1 MNLKR
6 LLRSLAT
13 ALAGTLVVFAIV
25 IGAGLMLSGSS
36 PDLSYRTLDYDV
48 AVQAD
53 GSLKVTQ
60 HIDMKLRT
68 RDGDTPWRQLYQ
80 KYTLRE
86 DGLTNI
92 TDISVRNVTAGENY
106 EQGALASPA
115 DHSDTSWDREYAGHW
130 YIADVTD
137 GAENPQPFDPAKDGY
152 EISDNTTSRRSKDV
166 EIGWSIPATK
176 KASSLKFDVTMTLHG
191 GTTLYKDVASW
202 QWEPFG
208 DSNLIPIGKVTGI
221 VRFPDGIDASS
232 SWAWLHYAGV
242 SETSR
247 MDDGSLRFS
256 ASDVRAGQY
265 LDVVAAYDASA
276 VKPPSGWRQG
286 DAAWVRRQTGRTYL
300 PKLKQ
305 SEGQQEIAWRQQ
317 QAGPARVRVAL
328 WIAVVLA
335 GLVLFA
341 IGMVAAVRS
350 YRESQY
356 HGDIEY
362 WRDQPGISPASAARL
377 ITLVDASAT
386 GSSSD
391 RELTATML
399 SLAVKKAIAIYPGP
413 ADMYRGIDMSQ
424 ATPVGLIQMI
434 TADPGKMN
442 AARNTSTIVILPASL
457 DAASNIEQLGLSQ
470 SEEALLAL
478 LITISQRVGCPVFD
492 LNQMKNVCKDWASGY
507 LELNK
512 FTDSCAAEYSPLT
525 STASS
530 QWAVAGVLAVV
541 LGLGALIVNGATG
554 FMVAGMI
561 TGSPLLLVGLFCL
574 LGGTSTALTEPG
586 HEMAGR
592 CLGLKRYMQDF
603 SNFADR
609 GAADIAMWDWYMVY
623 AAAFGISERVMKE
636 LAKAYPQVNDPAWLD
651 ANAAGTLFYWNY
663 RPYGWYGGRYY
674 GDSATADQG
683 NLGAA
688 GPVPAYGGTSFAGGF
703 SDLGSQL
710 SAGFADISSTIQ
722 AAAPSSDSGG
732 DFGSFGSGG
741 GSGFGGSFGG
751 SGGGSFGGR

>member
-115 DHSDTSWDREYAGHW
+115 DHSDTSWDREYAGRW

-152 EISDNTTSRRSKDV
+152 EISDNTTSRRPKDV
-166 EIGWSIPATK
+166 EIGWNSPA
-176 KASSLKFDVTMTLHG
+176 
-191 GTTLYKDVASW
+191 LYKDVASW

-335 GLVLFA
+335 GLALFV

-362 WRDQPGISPASAARL
+362 WREPPDMSPASAAKMADVMGL
-377 ITLVDASAT
+377 SKGSVDS
-386 GSSSD
+386 
-391 RELTATML
+391 LQMTATML
-399 SLAVKKAIAIYPGP
+399 SLASKKAIAIYPGP
-413 ADMYRGIDMSQ
+413 SSLYRGVDMSN
-424 ATPVGLIQMI
+424 ADNVRLAGMI
-434 TADPGKMN
+434 GADEGKAKSLGKTM
-442 AARNTSTIVILPASL
+442 TIVLLPAGFDK
-457 DAASNIEQLGLSQ
+457 DAKRELNLSQ
-470 SEEALLAL
+470 SERAALSLMQKV
-478 LITISQRVGCPVFD
+478 SKRVGSPVFD
-492 LNQMKNVCKDWASGY
+492 LDGMKRHCEDWKNGYKALNLFTEACSSEFAMLGATRNGGTLASWMG
-507 LELNK
+507 
-512 FTDSCAAEYSPLT
+512 
-525 STASS
+525 
-530 QWAVAGVLAVV
+530 
-541 LGLGALIVNGATG
+541 GLGAALALVSGIIAVFGGNIALALIISAPIMMLSIVVCSYAASSVLTSSGQRY
-554 FMVAGMI
+554 AGQ
-561 TGSPLLLVGLFCL
+561 VQGLY
-574 LGGTSTALTEPG
+574 
-586 HEMAGR
+586 
-592 CLGLKRYMQDF
+592 RYLQDF
-603 SNFADR
+603 SNFSDR
-609 GAADIAMWDWYMVY
+609 GVADMVLWDRYLVY
-623 AAAFGISERVMKE
+623 AAAFGISDRVMAE
-636 LAKAYPQVNDPAWLD
+636 FAKAYPQVTDPQWLD
-651 ANAAGTLFYWNY
+651 AHGAGSLLYWSY
-663 RPYGWYGGRYY
+663 RPYGYGYMG
-674 GDSATADQG
+674 GPTA
-683 NLGAA
+683 GA
-688 GPVPAYGGTSFAGGF
+688 GAGGVGGGFDPASF
-703 SDLGSQL
+703 S
-710 SAGFADISSTIQ
+710 ANF
-722 AAAPSSDSGG
+722 G
-732 DFGSFGSGG
+732 DFGAQLNAGFSEIGSVIHAATSGG
-741 GSGFGGSFGG
+741 GGFGGISGGSFSGGGGFGGSSGG
-751 SGGGSFGGR
+751 IGGGSFGGR

>member
-60 HIDMKLRT
+60 HIDMKLRA

-166 EIGWSIPATK
+166 EIGWNIPATK

-335 GLVLFA
+335 GLVLFV

-362 WRDQPGISPASAARL
+362 WREPPDMSPASAAKMADVMGL
-377 ITLVDASAT
+377 SKGSVDS
-386 GSSSD
+386 
-391 RELTATML
+391 LQMTATML
-399 SLAVKKAIAIYPGP
+399 SLASKKAIAIYPGP
-413 ADMYRGIDMSQ
+413 SSLYRGVDMSN
-424 ATPVGLIQMI
+424 ADNVRLAGMI
-434 TADPGKMN
+434 GADEGKAKSLGKTM
-442 AARNTSTIVILPASL
+442 TIVLLPAGFDK
-457 DAASNIEQLGLSQ
+457 DAKRELNLSQ
-470 SEEALLAL
+470 SERAALSLMQKV
-478 LITISQRVGCPVFD
+478 SKRVGSPVFD
-492 LNQMKNVCKDWASGY
+492 LDGMKRHCEDWKNGYKALNLFTEACSSEFAMLGATRNGGTLASWMGGAALALVSGIIAVFGGNIALALIISAPIMMLSIVVCSYAAS
-507 LELNK
+507 
-512 FTDSCAAEYSPLT
+512 SALT
-525 STASS
+525 SSG
-530 QWAVAGVLAVV
+530 QRYAGQVQ
-541 LGLGALIVNGATG
+541 GLY
-554 FMVAGMI
+554 
-561 TGSPLLLVGLFCL
+561 
-574 LGGTSTALTEPG
+574 
-586 HEMAGR
+586 
-592 CLGLKRYMQDF
+592 RYLQDF
-603 SNFADR
+603 SNFSDR
-609 GAADIAMWDWYMVY
+609 GVADMVLWNRYLVY
-623 AAAFGISERVMKE
+623 AAAFGISDRVMAE
-636 LAKAYPQVNDPAWLD
+636 FAKAYPQVTDPQWLD
-651 ANAAGTLFYWNY
+651 AHGAGSLLYWSY
-663 RPYGWYGGRYY
+663 RPYGYGYMG
-674 GDSATADQG
+674 GPTA
-683 NLGAA
+683 GA
-688 GPVPAYGGTSFAGGF
+688 GAGGVGGGFDPASF
-703 SDLGSQL
+703 S
-710 SAGFADISSTIQ
+710 ANF
-722 AAAPSSDSGG
+722 G
-732 DFGSFGSGG
+732 DFGARLNAGFSEIGSVIHAATSGG
-741 GSGFGGSFGG
+741 GGFGGISGGSFSGGGGFGGSSGG
-751 SGGGSFGGR
+751 IGGGSFGGR

>member
-106 EQGALASPA
+106 EQGVLASPA

-166 EIGWSIPATK
+166 EIGWNIPATK

-286 DAAWVRRQTGRTYL
+286 DAAWVRQQAGRTYL

-305 SEGQQEIAWRQQ
+305 SEDQQEIAWVRQ

-335 GLVLFA
+335 GLALFV

-362 WRDQPGISPASAARL
+362 WREPPDMSPASAAKMADVMGL
-377 ITLVDASAT
+377 SKGSVDS
-386 GSSSD
+386 
-391 RELTATML
+391 LQMTATML
-399 SLAVKKAIAIYPGP
+399 SLASKKAIAIYPGP
-413 ADMYRGIDMSQ
+413 SSLYRGVDMSN
-424 ATPVGLIQMI
+424 ADNVRLAGMI
-434 TADPGKMN
+434 GSDEGKAKSLGKTM
-442 AARNTSTIVILPASL
+442 TIVLLPAGFDK
-457 DAASNIEQLGLSQ
+457 DAERELNLSQ
-470 SEEALLAL
+470 SERAALSLMQKV
-478 LITISQRVGCPVFD
+478 SKRVGSPVFD
-492 LNQMKNVCKDWASGY
+492 LDGMKRHCEDWKNGYKALNLFTEACSMLGATRNGGTLASWMGGLGTALALVSGIIAVFGGNIALALIISAPIMMLSIVVCSYAAS
-507 LELNK
+507 
-512 FTDSCAAEYSPLT
+512 SVLT
-525 STASS
+525 SSG
-530 QWAVAGVLAVV
+530 QRYAGQVQ
-541 LGLGALIVNGATG
+541 GLY
-554 FMVAGMI
+554 
-561 TGSPLLLVGLFCL
+561 
-574 LGGTSTALTEPG
+574 
-586 HEMAGR
+586 
-592 CLGLKRYMQDF
+592 RYLQDF
-603 SNFADR
+603 SNFSDR
-609 GAADIAMWDWYMVY
+609 GVADMVLWDRYLVY
-623 AAAFGISERVMKE
+623 AAAFGISDRVMAE
-636 LAKAYPQVNDPAWLD
+636 FAKAYPQVTDPQWLD
-651 ANAAGTLFYWNY
+651 AHGAGSLLYWSY
-663 RPYGWYGGRYY
+663 RPYGYGYMG
-674 GDSATADQG
+674 GPTA
-683 NLGAA
+683 GA
-688 GPVPAYGGTSFAGGF
+688 GAGGVGGGFDPASF
-703 SDLGSQL
+703 S
-710 SAGFADISSTIQ
+710 ANF
-722 AAAPSSDSGG
+722 G
-732 DFGSFGSGG
+732 DFGAQLNAGFSEIGSVIHAATSGG
-741 GSGFGGSFGG
+741 GGFGGISGGSFSGGGGFGGSSGG
-751 SGGGSFGGR
+751 IGGGSFGGR

>member
-53 GSLKVTQ
+53 GCLMVTQ

-166 EIGWSIPATK
+166 EIGWNIPATK

-286 DAAWVRRQTGRTYL
+286 DAAWVRQQTGRTYL

-305 SEGQQEIAWRQQ
+305 SEDQQEIAWRQQ

-335 GLVLFA
+335 GLALFV

-362 WRDQPGISPASAARL
+362 WREPPDMSPASAAKMADVMDCPR
-377 ITLVDASAT
+377 
-386 GSSSD
+386 
-391 RELTATML
+391 
-399 SLAVKKAIAIYPGP
+399 AV
-413 ADMYRGIDMSQ
+413 
-424 ATPVGLIQMI
+424 
-434 TADPGKMN
+434 
-442 AARNTSTIVILPASL
+442 ST
-457 DAASNIEQLGLSQ
+457 
-470 SEEALLAL
+470 
-478 LITISQRVGCPVFD
+478 
-492 LNQMKNVCKDWASGY
+492 
-507 LELNK
+507 
-512 FTDSCAAEYSPLT
+512 
-525 STASS
+525 
-530 QWAVAGVLAVV
+530 
-541 LGLGALIVNGATG
+541 
-554 FMVAGMI
+554 
-561 TGSPLLLVGLFCL
+561 
-574 LGGTSTALTEPG
+574 
-586 HEMAGR
+586 R
-592 CLGLKRYMQDF
+592 CR
-603 SNFADR
+603 
-609 GAADIAMWDWYMVY
+609 
-623 AAAFGISERVMKE
+623 
-636 LAKAYPQVNDPAWLD
+636 
-651 ANAAGTLFYWNY
+651 
-663 RPYGWYGGRYY
+663 
-674 GDSATADQG
+674 
-683 NLGAA
+683 
-688 GPVPAYGGTSFAGGF
+688 
-703 SDLGSQL
+703 
-710 SAGFADISSTIQ
+710 
-722 AAAPSSDSGG
+722 
-732 DFGSFGSGG
+732 
-741 GSGFGGSFGG
+741 
-751 SGGGSFGGR
+751 

>member
-60 HIDMKLRT
+60 HIDMKLRA

-106 EQGALASPA
+106 EQGVLASPA

-166 EIGWSIPATK
+166 EIGWNIPATK

-242 SETSR
+242 SENSR

-276 VKPPSGWRQG
+276 VKPPYGWRQG
-286 DAAWVRRQTGRTYL
+286 DAAWVRRQAGRTYL

-305 SEGQQEIAWRQQ
+305 SEDQQEIAWRQQ

-335 GLVLFA
+335 GLALFI

-362 WRDQPGISPASAARL
+362 WREPPDMSPASAAKMADVMGL
-377 ITLVDASAT
+377 SKGSVDS
-386 GSSSD
+386 
-391 RELTATML
+391 LQMTATML
-399 SLAVKKAIAIYPGP
+399 SLASKKAIAIYPGP
-413 ADMYRGIDMSQ
+413 SSLYRGVDMSN
-424 ATPVGLIQMI
+424 ADNVRLVGMI
-434 TADPGKMN
+434 GADEGKAKSLGKTM
-442 AARNTSTIVILPASL
+442 TIVLLPTGFDK
-457 DAASNIEQLGLSQ
+457 DAERELNLSQ
-470 SEEALLAL
+470 SERAALSLMQKV
-478 LITISQRVGCPVFD
+478 SKRVGSPVFD
-492 LNQMKNVCKDWASGY
+492 LDGMKRHCEDWKNGYKALNLFTEACSSEFAMLGATRDGGTLASWMG
-507 LELNK
+507 
-512 FTDSCAAEYSPLT
+512 
-525 STASS
+525 
-530 QWAVAGVLAVV
+530 
-541 LGLGALIVNGATG
+541 GLGAALALVSGIIAVFGGNIALALIISAPIMMLSIVVCSYAASSVLTSSGQRY
-554 FMVAGMI
+554 AGQ
-561 TGSPLLLVGLFCL
+561 VQGLY
-574 LGGTSTALTEPG
+574 
-586 HEMAGR
+586 
-592 CLGLKRYMQDF
+592 RYLQDF
-603 SNFADR
+603 SNFSDR
-609 GAADIAMWDWYMVY
+609 GVADMVLWDRYLVY
-623 AAAFGISERVMKE
+623 AAAFGISDRVMAE
-636 LAKAYPQVNDPAWLD
+636 FAKAYPQVTDSQWLD
-651 ANAAGTLFYWNY
+651 AHGAGSLLYWSY
-663 RPYGWYGGRYY
+663 RPYGYGYMG
-674 GDSATADQG
+674 GPTA
-683 NLGAA
+683 GA
-688 GPVPAYGGTSFAGGF
+688 GAGGVGGGFDPASF
-703 SDLGSQL
+703 S
-710 SAGFADISSTIQ
+710 ANF
-722 AAAPSSDSGG
+722 G
-732 DFGSFGSGG
+732 DFGARLNAGFSEIGSVIHAAASGG
-741 GSGFGGSFGG
+741 GGFGGISGGSFSGGGGFGGSSGG
-751 SGGGSFGGR
+751 IGGGSFGGR

>member
-60 HIDMKLRT
+60 HIDMKLRA

-137 GAENPQPFDPAKDGY
+137 GAESPQPFDPAKDGY

-166 EIGWSIPATK
+166 EIGWNIPAT

-335 GLVLFA
+335 GLVLFV

-362 WRDQPGISPASAARL
+362 WREPPDMSPASAAKMADVMGL
-377 ITLVDASAT
+377 SKGSVDS
-386 GSSSD
+386 
-391 RELTATML
+391 LQMTATML
-399 SLAVKKAIAIYPGP
+399 SLASKKAIAIYPGP
-413 ADMYRGIDMSQ
+413 SSLYRGVDMSN
-424 ATPVGLIQMI
+424 ADNVRLAGMI
-434 TADPGKMN
+434 GADEGKAKSLGKTM
-442 AARNTSTIVILPASL
+442 TIVLLPAGFDK
-457 DAASNIEQLGLSQ
+457 DAERELNLSQ
-470 SEEALLAL
+470 SERAALSLMQKV
-478 LITISQRVGCPVFD
+478 SKRVGSPVFD
-492 LNQMKNVCKDWASGY
+492 LDGMKRHCEDWKNGYKALNLFTEACSSEFAMLGATRNGGTLASWMG
-507 LELNK
+507 
-512 FTDSCAAEYSPLT
+512 
-525 STASS
+525 
-530 QWAVAGVLAVV
+530 
-541 LGLGALIVNGATG
+541 GLGAALALVSGIIAVFGGNIALALIISAPIMMLSIVVCSYAVSSVLTSSGQRY
-554 FMVAGMI
+554 AGQ
-561 TGSPLLLVGLFCL
+561 VQGLY
-574 LGGTSTALTEPG
+574 
-586 HEMAGR
+586 
-592 CLGLKRYMQDF
+592 RYLQDF
-603 SNFADR
+603 SNFSDR
-609 GAADIAMWDWYMVY
+609 GVADMVLWDRYLVY
-623 AAAFGISERVMKE
+623 AAAFGISDRVMAE
-636 LAKAYPQVNDPAWLD
+636 FAKAYPQVTDPQWLD
-651 ANAAGTLFYWNY
+651 AHGAGSLLYWSY
-663 RPYGWYGGRYY
+663 RPYGYGYMG
-674 GDSATADQG
+674 GPTA
-683 NLGAA
+683 GA
-688 GPVPAYGGTSFAGGF
+688 GAGGVGGGFDPASF
-703 SDLGSQL
+703 SANFGDFDAQL
-710 SAGFADISSTIQ
+710 NAGFSEIGSVIH
-722 AAAPSSDSGG
+722 AAT
-732 DFGSFGSGG
+732 SGG
-741 GSGFGGSFGG
+741 GGFGGISGGSFSGGGGFGGSSGG
-751 SGGGSFGGR
+751 IGGGSFGGR

>member
-232 SWAWLHYAGV
+232 SWAWLHYA
-242 SETSR
+242 
-247 MDDGSLRFS
+247 
-256 ASDVRAGQY
+256 ASP
-265 LDVVAAYDASA
+265 
-276 VKPPSGWRQG
+276 KPPGWTTARCVSARPMFAPGSISTWWRPTTPPRQ
-286 DAAWVRRQTGRTYL
+286 ASVRM
-300 PKLKQ
+300 
-305 SEGQQEIAWRQQ
+305 A
-317 QAGPARVRVAL
+317 
-328 WIAVVLA
+328 
-335 GLVLFA
+335 
-341 IGMVAAVRS
+341 
-350 YRESQY
+350 
-356 HGDIEY
+356 
-362 WRDQPGISPASAARL
+362 
-377 ITLVDASAT
+377 
-386 GSSSD
+386 
-391 RELTATML
+391 
-399 SLAVKKAIAIYPGP
+399 
-413 ADMYRGIDMSQ
+413 
-424 ATPVGLIQMI
+424 
-434 TADPGKMN
+434 
-442 AARNTSTIVILPASL
+442 
-457 DAASNIEQLGLSQ
+457 
-470 SEEALLAL
+470 
-478 LITISQRVGCPVFD
+478 
-492 LNQMKNVCKDWASGY
+492 
-507 LELNK
+507 
-512 FTDSCAAEYSPLT
+512 
-525 STASS
+525 
-530 QWAVAGVLAVV
+530 
-541 LGLGALIVNGATG
+541 
-554 FMVAGMI
+554 
-561 TGSPLLLVGLFCL
+561 
-574 LGGTSTALTEPG
+574 
-586 HEMAGR
+586 AGR
-592 CLGLKRYMQDF
+592 CRVGAP
-603 SNFADR
+603 ADR
-609 GAADIAMWDWYMVY
+609 PHVPAEAEAIRRPAGN
-623 AAAFGISERVMKE
+623 RV
-636 LAKAYPQVNDPAWLD
+636 A
-651 ANAAGTLFYWNY
+651 
-663 RPYGWYGGRYY
+663 
-674 GDSATADQG
+674 ATAGRPGPCARGLVDRSSPRRI
-683 NLGAA
+683 GAVRHRH
-688 GPVPAYGGTSFAGGF
+688 GRGGA
-703 SDLGSQL
+703 QL
-710 SAGFADISSTIQ
+710 SRIPIPRRHRILA
-722 AAAPSSDSGG
+722 
-732 DFGSFGSGG
+732 
-741 GSGFGGSFGG
+741 
-751 SGGGSFGGR
+751 

>member
-166 EIGWSIPATK
+166 EIGWNIPATK

-305 SEGQQEIAWRQQ
+305 SEDQQEIAWRQQ

-335 GLVLFA
+335 GLALFV

-362 WRDQPGISPASAARL
+362 WREPPDMSPASAAKMADVMGL
-377 ITLVDASAT
+377 SKSSVDS
-386 GSSSD
+386 
-391 RELTATML
+391 LQMTATML
-399 SLAVKKAIAIYPGP
+399 SLASKKAIAIYPGP
-413 ADMYRGIDMSQ
+413 SSLYRGIDMSN
-424 ATPVGLIQMI
+424 ADNVRLAGMI
-434 TADPGKMN
+434 GADEGKAKSLGKTM
-442 AARNTSTIVILPASL
+442 TIVLLPAGFDK
-457 DAASNIEQLGLSQ
+457 DAERELNLSQ
-470 SEEALLAL
+470 SERAALSLMQKV
-478 LITISQRVGCPVFD
+478 SKRVGSPVFD
-492 LNQMKNVCKDWASGY
+492 LGGMKRHCEDWKNGYKALNLFTEACSSEFAMLGATRDGGTLASWMG
-507 LELNK
+507 
-512 FTDSCAAEYSPLT
+512 
-525 STASS
+525 
-530 QWAVAGVLAVV
+530 
-541 LGLGALIVNGATG
+541 GLGAALALIISAPIMMLSIVVCAYAASSVLTSSGQRY
-554 FMVAGMI
+554 AGQ
-561 TGSPLLLVGLFCL
+561 VQGLY
-574 LGGTSTALTEPG
+574 
-586 HEMAGR
+586 
-592 CLGLKRYMQDF
+592 RYLQDF
-603 SNFADR
+603 SNFSDR
-609 GAADIAMWDWYMVY
+609 GVADMVLWDRYLVY
-623 AAAFGISERVMKE
+623 AAAFGISDRVMAE
-636 LAKAYPQVNDPAWLD
+636 FAKAYPQVTDPQWLD
-651 ANAAGTLFYWNY
+651 AHGAGSLLYWSY
-663 RPYGWYGGRYY
+663 RPYGYGYMG
-674 GDSATADQG
+674 GPTA
-683 NLGAA
+683 GA
-688 GPVPAYGGTSFAGGF
+688 GAGGVGGGFDPASF
-703 SDLGSQL
+703 S
-710 SAGFADISSTIQ
+710 ANF
-722 AAAPSSDSGG
+722 G
-732 DFGSFGSGG
+732 DFGARLNAGFSEIGSVIHAATSGG
-741 GSGFGGSFGG
+741 GGFGGISGGSFSGGGGFGGSSGG
-751 SGGGSFGGR
+751 IGGGSFGGR

>member
-106 EQGALASPA
+106 E
-115 DHSDTSWDREYAGHW
+115 
-130 YIADVTD
+130 
-137 GAENPQPFDPAKDGY
+137 
-152 EISDNTTSRRSKDV
+152 TSRRSKDV
-166 EIGWSIPATK
+166 EIGWNIPATK

-286 DAAWVRRQTGRTYL
+286 DAAWVRQQTGRTYL

-335 GLVLFA
+335 GLALFV

-362 WRDQPGISPASAARL
+362 WREPPDMSPASAAKMADVMGL
-377 ITLVDASAT
+377 SKSSVDS
-386 GSSSD
+386 
-391 RELTATML
+391 LQMTATML
-399 SLAVKKAIAIYPGP
+399 SLASKKAIAIYPGP
-413 ADMYRGIDMSQ
+413 SSLYRGIDMSN
-424 ATPVGLIQMI
+424 ADNVRLAGMI
-434 TADPGKMN
+434 GADEGKAKSLGKTM
-442 AARNTSTIVILPASL
+442 TIVLLPAGFDK
-457 DAASNIEQLGLSQ
+457 DAKRELNLSQ
-470 SEEALLAL
+470 SERAALSLMQKV
-478 LITISQRVGCPVFD
+478 SKRVGSPVFD
-492 LNQMKNVCKDWASGY
+492 LDGMKRHCEDWKNGYKALNLFTEACSSEFAMLGATRNGGTLASWMG
-507 LELNK
+507 
-512 FTDSCAAEYSPLT
+512 
-525 STASS
+525 
-530 QWAVAGVLAVV
+530 
-541 LGLGALIVNGATG
+541 GLGAALALVSGIIAVFGGNIALALIISAPIMMLSIVVCSYA
-554 FMVAGMI
+554 A
-561 TGSPLLLVGLFCL
+561 S
-574 LGGTSTALTEPG
+574 SALTSSG
-586 HEMAGR
+586 QRYAGQVQ
-592 CLGLKRYMQDF
+592 GLYRYLQDF
-603 SNFADR
+603 SNFSDR
-609 GAADIAMWDWYMVY
+609 GVADMVLWDRYLVY
-623 AAAFGISERVMKE
+623 AAAFGISDRVMAE
-636 LAKAYPQVNDPAWLD
+636 FAKAYPQVTDPQWLD
-651 ANAAGTLFYWNY
+651 AHGAGSLLYWSY
-663 RPYGWYGGRYY
+663 RPYGYGYMG
-674 GDSATADQG
+674 GPTA
-683 NLGAA
+683 GA
-688 GPVPAYGGTSFAGGF
+688 GAGGVGGGFDPASF
-703 SDLGSQL
+703 S
-710 SAGFADISSTIQ
+710 ANF
-722 AAAPSSDSGG
+722 G
-732 DFGSFGSGG
+732 DFGARLNAGFSEIGSVIHAAASGG
-741 GSGFGGSFGG
+741 GGFGGISGGSFSGGGGFGGSSGG
-751 SGGGSFGGR
+751 IGGGSFGGR

>member
-166 EIGWSIPATK
+166 EIGWNIPATK

-247 MDDGSLRFS
+247 M
-256 ASDVRAGQY
+256 
-265 LDVVAAYDASA
+265 
-276 VKPPSGWRQG
+276 
-286 DAAWVRRQTGRTYL
+286 
-300 PKLKQ
+300 
-305 SEGQQEIAWRQQ
+305 E
-317 QAGPARVRVAL
+317 
-328 WIAVVLA
+328 
-335 GLVLFA
+335 
-341 IGMVAAVRS
+341 
-350 YRESQY
+350 
-356 HGDIEY
+356 
-362 WRDQPGISPASAARL
+362 
-377 ITLVDASAT
+377 
-386 GSSSD
+386 
-391 RELTATML
+391 
-399 SLAVKKAIAIYPGP
+399 
-413 ADMYRGIDMSQ
+413 
-424 ATPVGLIQMI
+424 
-434 TADPGKMN
+434 
-442 AARNTSTIVILPASL
+442 
-457 DAASNIEQLGLSQ
+457 
-470 SEEALLAL
+470 
-478 LITISQRVGCPVFD
+478 
-492 LNQMKNVCKDWASGY
+492 
-507 LELNK
+507 
-512 FTDSCAAEYSPLT
+512 
-525 STASS
+525 
-530 QWAVAGVLAVV
+530 
-541 LGLGALIVNGATG
+541 
-554 FMVAGMI
+554 
-561 TGSPLLLVGLFCL
+561 
-574 LGGTSTALTEPG
+574 
-586 HEMAGR
+586 AGR
-592 CLGLKRYMQDF
+592 CRVGAP
-603 SNFADR
+603 ADR
-609 GAADIAMWDWYMVY
+609 PHVPAEAEAIRRPAGN
-623 AAAFGISERVMKE
+623 RV
-636 LAKAYPQVNDPAWLD
+636 A
-651 ANAAGTLFYWNY
+651 
-663 RPYGWYGGRYY
+663 
-674 GDSATADQG
+674 ATAGRPGPCARGLVDRSSPRRI
-683 NLGAA
+683 GAVRHRH
-688 GPVPAYGGTSFAGGF
+688 GRGGA
-703 SDLGSQL
+703 QL
-710 SAGFADISSTIQ
+710 SRIPIPRRHRILA
-722 AAAPSSDSGG
+722 
-732 DFGSFGSGG
+732 
-741 GSGFGGSFGG
+741 
-751 SGGGSFGGR
+751 